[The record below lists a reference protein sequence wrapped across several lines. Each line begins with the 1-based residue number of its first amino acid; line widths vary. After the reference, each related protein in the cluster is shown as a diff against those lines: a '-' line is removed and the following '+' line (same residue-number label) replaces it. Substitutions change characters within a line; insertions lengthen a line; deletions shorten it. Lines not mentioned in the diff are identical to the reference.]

1 MRARA
6 LVGWNL
12 RRLRVAKA
20 LTQEA
25 LGLLVE
31 CEPSYIGRIERG
43 RENTTIATLEALADV
58 LDTHLSAFFII
69 PEPGAV
75 RPAPLRPGRKPKV
88 TRDRVAKAD

>member
-12 RRLRVAKA
+12 RRLRVGKM

-25 LGLLVE
+25 LGLLAE

-43 RENTTIATLEALADV
+43 RENTTVETLETLAVV
-58 LDTHLSAFFII
+58 LDTHISAFFIV
-69 PEPGAV
+69 PEPGSQ
-75 RPAPLRPGRKPKV
+75 RPASLRPGRKPKQQG
-88 TRDRVAKAD
+88 TRAVEG